1 MRSIRSTRW
10 RLLAVL
16 LAALFVVAACS
27 SDDDSSSG
35 SSDTT
40 GGDGETASGDCAT
53 ADSSIWVL
61 LPDSA
66 SSDRWESQDRPAFEA
81 AFDEA
86 GVDYNIV
93 NAEGDAQQQQSQADQ
108 AIAEGAG
115 VILLTNLD
123 SGSGATIIDSAR
135 ADDVAT
141 VDYDRETVEGDGADV
156 YVSFDNVVVGQTM
169 AEVLEPAID
178 ELDTE
183 TPNVV
188 MLNGGPTDDNAR
200 LFKEG
205 YNETVSARVE
215 AGDWN
220 LVADEDVPDWD
231 NDEAGRIMEQIL
243 TDANNEVDAV
253 FAANDGIAG
262 AAISAMQN
270 AGLDTTTIPVSG
282 QDATVPGIQ
291 LILSGD
297 QTMTVYKPI
306 QTEAAAA
313 AEAAITLLNCGDVT
327 EQATDTAPVGGG
339 PAVLLDPVAVTKD
352 NVADTVFADGFVSED
367 DVCTGE
373 FAQYC

>member
-1 MRSIRSTRW
+1 MLRQMRGIR
-10 RLLAVL
+10 
-16 LAALFVVAACS
+16 LAALFLAFIFVAAACG
-27 SDDDSSSG
+27 DDSDSS

-40 GGDGETASGDCAT
+40 EGGGGGTASGDCAT

-86 GVDYNIV
+86 GVDYTIV

-123 SGSGATIIDSAR
+123 SGSGATIIDTAR
-135 ADDVAT
+135 AAGVAT

-178 ELDTE
+178 ALDTE

-253 FAANDGIAG
+253 FAANDGLAG
-262 AAISAMQN
+262 AAITAMQN
-270 AGLDTTTIPVSG
+270 AGLDTTQIPISG

-306 QTEAAAA
+306 QDEAAAA
-313 AEAAITLLNCGDVT
+313 ADAALALQQCEDVST
-327 EQATDTAPVGGG
+327 VAPDTAPVGGG
-339 PAVLLDPVAVTKD
+339 PAVLLDPVAVTID
-352 NVADTVFADGFVSED
+352 NIDETVYADGFVNPD
-367 DVCTGE
+367 DVCVGD

>member
-1 MRSIRSTRW
+1 MSMRNGHF
-10 RLLAVL
+10 RLLAIL
-16 LAALFVVAACS
+16 LAGLFIVAACG
-27 SDDDSSSG
+27 SDSDSDSG
-35 SSDTT
+35 S
-40 GGDGETASGDCAT
+40 GGTDSGGTEDASGDCAT
-53 ADSSIWVL
+53 ADGSIWVL

-86 GVDYNIV
+86 GVEYNIV

-135 ADDVAT
+135 AAGVAT

-156 YVSFDNVVVGQTM
+156 YISFDNEVVGATM

-178 ELDTE
+178 ALDAE

-188 MLNGGPTDDNAR
+188 MLNGAPTDDNAR
-200 LFKEG
+200 LFKNG

-243 TDANNEVDAV
+243 TDADNEVDAV
-253 FAANDGIAG
+253 FAANDGLAG

-270 AGLDTTTIPVSG
+270 AGLDTTEIPISG

-313 AEAAITLLNCGDVT
+313 AEAAVTLLNCGDVS
-327 EQATDTAPVGGG
+327 EQATDSAPVGGG

-352 NVADTVFADGFVSED
+352 NIDETVFADGFVSED

-373 FAQYC
+373 FAQFC

>member
-1 MRSIRSTRW
+1 MIRNLRGA
-10 RLLAVL
+10 RLLGLL
-16 LAALFVVAACS
+16 LAFLFVVAACGDDS
-27 SDDDSSSG
+27 GDDSS

-40 GGDGETASGDCAT
+40 GGGSEAAGDCAT

-66 SSDRWESQDRPAFEA
+66 SSDRWETQDRPAFEA

-86 GVDYNIV
+86 GVDYTIV

-123 SGSGATIIDSAR
+123 SGSGATIIDTAR
-135 ADDVAT
+135 AAGVAT

-178 ELDTE
+178 DLGLDHP
-183 TPNVV
+183 PNVV

-253 FAANDGIAG
+253 FAANDGLAG
-262 AAISAMQN
+262 AAITAMQN
-270 AGLDTTTIPVSG
+270 AGLDTTQIPVSG

-306 QTEAAAA
+306 KDETAAA
-313 AEAAITLLNCGDVT
+313 AEAAIALLNCEDVT
-327 EQATDTAPVGGG
+327 TVATDTAPVGGG
-339 PAVLLDPVAVTKD
+339 PAVLLDPVAVTVD
-352 NVADTVFADGFVSED
+352 NIEDTVYADEFVNPD
-367 DVCTGE
+367 DVCVGD

>member
-1 MRSIRSTRW
+1 MLRQLRGV
-10 RLLAVL
+10 RLLAL
-16 LAALFVVAACS
+16 FLAFIFVVAACG
-27 SDDDSSSG
+27 DD
-35 SSDTT
+35 
-40 GGDGETASGDCAT
+40 GGDDGGDDASGDTASGDCAT

-86 GVDYNIV
+86 GVDYTIV

-123 SGSGATIIDSAR
+123 SGSGATIIDTAR
-135 ADDVAT
+135 AAGVAT

-156 YVSFDNVVVGQTM
+156 YVSFDNEVVGATM

-178 ELDTE
+178 ALDVDV
-183 TPNVV
+183 PNVV

-200 LFKEG
+200 LFKNG
-205 YNETVSARVE
+205 YNATVSARVE

-243 TDANNEVDAV
+243 TDNNNEVDAV

-262 AAISAMQN
+262 AAITAMQN
-270 AGLDTTTIPVSG
+270 AGLDTSGTPIPVSG

-306 QTEAAAA
+306 QEEAAAA
-313 AEAAITLLNCGDVT
+313 ADAALALQQCEDVT
-327 EQATDTAPVGGG
+327 TVASDTAPVGGG
-339 PAVLLDPVAVTKD
+339 PAILLEPVAVTAD
-352 NVADTVFADGFVSED
+352 NIADTVYADGFVAEEE
-367 DVCTGE
+367 VCTGD

>member
-1 MRSIRSTRW
+1 MIRHLRGA
-10 RLLAVL
+10 RLLGLL
-16 LAALFVVAACS
+16 LAFLFVVAACGDDS
-27 SDDDSSSG
+27 GDDSS

-40 GGDGETASGDCAT
+40 GGGSAAAGDCAT

-66 SSDRWESQDRPAFEA
+66 SSDRWETQDRPAFEA

-86 GVDYNIV
+86 GVDYTIV

-123 SGSGATIIDSAR
+123 SGSGATIIDTAR
-135 ADDVAT
+135 AAGVAT

-178 ELDTE
+178 DLGLDHP
-183 TPNVV
+183 PNVV

-231 NDEAGRIMEQIL
+231 NDEAGS
-243 TDANNEVDAV
+243 DH
-253 FAANDGIAG
+253 G
-262 AAISAMQN
+262 ADPHRRQQRGRRRVRGQRRPRRGGHHGHAER
-270 AGLDTTTIPVSG
+270 GSG
-282 QDATVPGIQ
+282 HHPDPGQ
-291 LILSGD
+291 RPGRHRSGH
-297 QTMTVYKPI
+297 
-306 QTEAAAA
+306 
-313 AEAAITLLNCGDVT
+313 
-327 EQATDTAPVGGG
+327 
-339 PAVLLDPVAVTKD
+339 PAHPL
-352 NVADTVFADGFVSED
+352 G
-367 DVCTGE
+367 
-373 FAQYC
+373 